1 MRRSSSH
8 PSRPRGQFVW
18 VSASREHEESGVA
31 MDEKLAMMRVT
42 LNPFGT
48 VRVHALLGGI
58 AEPVEEEERDVSV
71 VWGRTIQNSSAL
83 FSFEDEIGGEASQ
96 IPVAKHRFPSNDENL

>member
-1 MRRSSSH
+1 
-8 PSRPRGQFVW
+8 
-18 VSASREHEESGVA
+18 

-58 AEPVEEEERDVSV
+58 AERVKEEEHDVRV
-71 VWGRTIQNSSAL
+71 VRGRTIENSSAL
-83 FSFEDEIGGEASQ
+83 FFFEDEIEGEASQ
-96 IPVAKHRFPSNDENL
+96 VPVAKHRFPSKVENL